1 MKIRSCKRMG
11 RSRIARCGL
20 PVFKLSEVSITPASF
35 EGGRN
40 PSHTDVPTGP
50 PALSVTFKTSTV
62 LYKGDTIKLTIS
74 GLRFTGAPVGH
85 HLHSIVY
92 PFFRYPVVKLI
103 SNFEHSPAGQ
113 PAGQP
118 VGFNIMNPRN
128 RNTSIAAPDNGTGNI
143 NNFGGKNIRI
153 VIGRDPFQS
162 VFKQEKYNKFLY
174 MKTLNQ
180 RIPGRITEGP
190 NVDSSLNFLGYLG
203 INGPAPHYSR
213 WNVEVPLSALPN
225 QENKNIVAKAQLFT
239 HQPDSET
246 AITFVVDQEFI
257 KKDTN
262 IYILMGPD
270 SDSQIILNNGD
281 AGTVYKW
288 GLNVSRHKEEKNMH
302 AWTTTV

>member
-20 PVFKLSEVSITPASF
+20 PVFKLSEVSITPATVVA
-35 EGGRN
+35 GPN
-40 PSHTDVPTGP
+40 PTNPQEINAP

-74 GLRFTGAPVGH
+74 GVRFTGAPVGH
-85 HLHSIVY
+85 PEHSVAH

-103 SNFEHSPAGQ
+103 SNFQHSPAGQ

-118 VGFNIMNPRN
+118 VGFNIVNPRN
-128 RNTSIAAPDNGTGNI
+128 RNTSIAAPAIRQGLMND
-143 NNFGGKNIRI
+143 FGGKKIRI

-190 NVDSSLNFLGYLG
+190 NVDSSLNYLGYLG
-203 INGPAPHYSR
+203 INGPAPHYSN
-213 WNVEVPLSALPN
+213 WTVEVPLSAYTT
-225 QENKNIVAKAQLFT
+225 QHWKNTFAQAQLFT

-262 IYILMGPD
+262 IYILIGPD
-270 SDSQIILNNGD
+270 PDSQIILPNGD

-302 AWTTTV
+302 AWTTV

>member
-20 PVFKLSEVSITPASF
+20 PVFKLSELSITPATVKA
-35 EGGRN
+35 GKN
-40 PSHTDVPTGP
+40 PSRQMEINAP

-62 LYKGDTIKLTIS
+62 LYKGDTIKLTIYRTS
-74 GLRFTGAPVGH
+74 GEPVGH
-85 HLHSIVY
+85 PMHLARD
-92 PFFRYPVVKLI
+92 PFFLYPVVQLYT
-103 SNFEHSPAGQ
+103 STSGDA
-113 PAGQP
+113 

-128 RNTSIAAPDNGTGNI
+128 RNTSIAAGGSSTGN
-143 NNFGGKNIRI
+143 FGFKRVRI

-162 VFKQEKYNKFLY
+162 VFKQEKYKRFLY

-190 NVDSSLNFLGYLG
+190 GLDPASSFYGYLG
-203 INGPAPHYSR
+203 ANGPAPHYSL
-213 WNVEVPLSALPN
+213 WQFEVPSSALPN
-225 QENKNIVAKAQLFT
+225 DGLPSTRLRFAKFRTFT

-270 SDSQIILNNGD
+270 PDNGIIKPNGSP
-281 AGTVYKW
+281 GTVYKW
-288 GLNVSRHKEEKNMH
+288 GLNVSRHKVEENMH